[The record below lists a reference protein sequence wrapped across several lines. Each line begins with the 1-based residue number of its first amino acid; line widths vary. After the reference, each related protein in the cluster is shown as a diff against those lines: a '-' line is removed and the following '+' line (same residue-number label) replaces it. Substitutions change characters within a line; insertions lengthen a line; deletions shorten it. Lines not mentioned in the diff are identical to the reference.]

1 MTDRPDSSG
10 DFGQI
15 FYFFEVARGVIETEM
30 FLFYKLH
37 HATVRE

>member
-1 MTDRPDSSG
+1 MTDLPDSSG

-15 FYFFEVARGVIETEM
+15 FYFFEAVRGAIETEM

-37 HATVRE
+37 NVTVRE